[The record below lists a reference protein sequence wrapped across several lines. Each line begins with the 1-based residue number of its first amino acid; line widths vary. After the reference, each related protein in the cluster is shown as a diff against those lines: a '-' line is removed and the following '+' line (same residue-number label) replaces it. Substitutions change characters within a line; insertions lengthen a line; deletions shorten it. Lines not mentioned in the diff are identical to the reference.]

1 MFVPILARR
10 WTGGLM
16 TDPAPF
22 ESFVLAYQ
30 DMVFSTA
37 SRLLGNDAEA
47 EDVAQEAFLRAW
59 NHWENLAGSPTAGG
73 WLKTVTRNLCLNH
86 LERYRARWKM
96 FSDLAREDDE
106 GEARELD
113 FAAPDTLDQN
123 LLTRDQRVLIE
134 TALQKLPKDQRVA
147 LVLYHFEDMDYADIA
162 KHLRVSL
169 GKVKTDIFRAREAL
183 QKKLQ
188 PARESVGV

>member
-1 MFVPILARR
+1 MPVFACR

-16 TDPAPF
+16 SNPAQF
-22 ESFVLAYQ
+22 ESFVLNYQ

-37 SRLLGNDAEA
+37 VRLLGNEAEA
-47 EDVAQEAFLRAW
+47 QDVAQEAFLRAW
-59 NHWENLAGSPTAGG
+59 NHWENLCGSSTAGG

-86 LERYRARWKM
+86 LERYRSRWKM
-96 FSDLAREDDE
+96 FSDLAREDED
-106 GEARELD
+106 GEARELE
-113 FAAPDTLDQN
+113 FAAPDTLEQT
-123 LLTRDQRVLIE
+123 LLTQDQRTLIE
-134 TALQKLPKDQRVA
+134 AAIQKLPKDQRVA

-188 PARESVGV
+188 PTRESVGV

>member
-1 MFVPILARR
+1 MFLPFSARGS
-10 WTGGLM
+10 TGTLM
-16 TDPAPF
+16 SDPAPF

-37 SRLLGNDAEA
+37 IRLLGNEAEA
-47 EDVAQEAFLRAW
+47 EDVAQETFVRAW

-86 LERYRARWKM
+86 LERYRSRWKM
-96 FSDLAREDDE
+96 FSDLAREDED
-106 GEARELD
+106 GEAKELE
-113 FAAPDTLDQN
+113 FAAPDTLEQT
-123 LLTRDQRVLIE
+123 LLTQDQRALIE
-134 TALQKLPKDQRVA
+134 TAIQKLPKDQRVA